1 MRPTRADPARRRR
14 ASQGKGNPLLK
25 RPNGLAIAVL
35 AGVVACLAWAAAA
48 GATALPT
55 VQGPAISGAVD
66 SNPFGPCLFLAQGFN
81 CYGPDEISAAYDY
94 PARSQLDGTGQ
105 TIVIVD
111 AYHHSL
117 ALRNLR
123 SFDAAFGIPNPTTEN
138 FVAVDGPALTTSGSG
153 DVDGWGVETALDVQ
167 WAHAM
172 APGARIVLVQA
183 ATDDDA
189 NIAAALAEYIPQYPG
204 AIISQ
209 SFGEPETQTGD
220 AISQYRD
227 AYKAATALGDT
238 ILASAG
244 DYGATW
250 TPILGTTT
258 PTYASYPASDP
269 LVTGVGGTQGLPWGN
284 GLLVDGHYGGEQAW
298 NEPLFDAATGGAPS
312 ALFSSPPW
320 QRSASAYKT
329 RSVPDVS
336 YNAAI
341 NGGVYVIHTV
351 EAGGNAGHTFI
362 YLVGGTSA
370 GSPQWAA
377 IFALANEARGLRGE
391 RPIGW
396 ANASLAKIGA
406 QNKSQA
412 AFHDIT
418 TGDDA
423 LDSPNGFAARPGF
436 DLATGWGTPD
446 VSNLIAALVNA
457 PAASS
462 PDAGAPAHLA
472 SGATTGQLRPHTMV
486 PGG

>member
-48 GATALPT
+48 GATSLPT

-66 SNPFGPCLFLAQGFN
+66 SNPFGPCLFRAQGFN

-138 FVAVDGPALTTSGSG
+138 FVAVDGPAVTTSGSG
-153 DVDGWGVETALDVQ
+153 DVDGWGV
-167 WAHAM
+167 
-172 APGARIVLVQA
+172 
-183 ATDDDA
+183 
-189 NIAAALAEYIPQYPG
+189 
-204 AIISQ
+204 
-209 SFGEPETQTGD
+209 
-220 AISQYRD
+220 
-227 AYKAATALGDT
+227 
-238 ILASAG
+238 

-329 RSVPDVS
+329 RSVTDVS

-341 NGGVYVIHTV
+341 NGGVYLIHTV

-406 QNKSQA
+406 QNKSQGA
-412 AFHDIT
+412 VHDIT
-418 TGDDA
+418 NGDQG
-423 LDSPNGFAARPGF
+423 LDSPSGFAAGPGF